1 MTIHV
6 VCDQNGHR
14 KDCDNF
20 GCDLEKKSSAR
31 ASMYQS
37 LLHIRRISQKSTPQ
51 AARRIASSMF
61 LLTIVA
67 CPFFP
72 VANAQFRR
80 VR

>member
-1 MTIHV
+1 
-6 VCDQNGHR
+6 
-14 KDCDNF
+14 
-20 GCDLEKKSSAR
+20 
-31 ASMYQS
+31 MYQS